1 MGAEQQSNAAARDIL
16 GADAARARKLAM
28 ETTNVARGRKH
39 TTAAWCAKA
48 VMAQE
53 AASGGPDDGEV
64 KTSSTST
71 PSSLLIFF
79 FHFNIASCNCCGL
92 PN

>member
-16 GADAARARKLAM
+16 GADAARARKLAT

-39 TTAAWCAKA
+39 TTAAWGAKA

-71 PSSLLIFF
+71 PLSLLIFF
-79 FHFNIASCNCCGL
+79 FHFNIASCNCYVL